1 MTYMQAVFGF
11 VIGYIVVAKVL
22 LPLYYRLRLT
32 SIYTYLQQRIGERSY
47 KTGASFFL
55 LSKTVGSAA
64 KLYLVVQ
71 ILQTYI
77 FNAWHIPFA
86 ATTALCVLF
95 VWLYTYRSGIQTLI
109 WTDTLQTICLV
120 SVLLVMI
127 WQVKEHMGLDFGG
140 MMQTI
145 TSSPHCRIFEFNDWG
160 STQHF
165 AKQFLSG
172 IFIVIVMTG
181 LDQDLMQK
189 NLSCRNLKEAKK
201 NMYSYGVA
209 FIPFNLLFF
218 FLGILLLAFA
228 AQQQVTLPAANDDI
242 LPMFVTSGLLGNT
255 ILVFFTIGIIAAAF
269 NSADS
274 ALTALTT
281 SFCIDI
287 LGIEKQETA
296 KARRLRIKIH
306 ALISALFIVIILLFK
321 AFNNQ
326 SLLDAIYRLVSYTY
340 GPLLG
345 LFAFGLFTKRFP
357 RDKFVPYI
365 CIASPILCYLIETIV
380 KEAAGYRFGYEMLML
395 NGSITFA
402 GLWLASINHGKITSD
417 GNKECSI

>member
-1 MTYMQAVFGF
+1 
-11 VIGYIVVAKVL
+11 
-22 LPLYYRLRLT
+22 
-32 SIYTYLQQRIGERSY
+32 
-47 KTGASFFL
+47 
-55 LSKTVGSAA
+55 
-64 KLYLVVQ
+64 
-71 ILQTYI
+71 
-77 FNAWHIPFA
+77 
-86 ATTALCVLF
+86 
-95 VWLYTYRSGIQTLI
+95 
-109 WTDTLQTICLV
+109 
-120 SVLLVMI
+120 
-127 WQVKEHMGLDFGG
+127 
-140 MMQTI
+140 
-145 TSSPHCRIFEFNDWG
+145 
-160 STQHF
+160 
-165 AKQFLSG
+165 
-172 IFIVIVMTG
+172 
-181 LDQDLMQK
+181 
-189 NLSCRNLKEAKK
+189 
-201 NMYSYGVA
+201 MYSYGVA